1 MKKTKETL
9 KVVGNYGNGHH
20 ATNVYEGEELSP
32 TITTGNHGL
41 GTAIV
46 EPNLKTQLC
55 NKLVEEGRV
64 QEGDVI
70 RHSYSSNRLENGDKN
85 MGRIENHEGLSPTLD
100 TRCDCLGIVVDEN
113 TTKRYKNYITWRNK
127 KGEFNTECNRA
138 SLEDDLAL
146 TIPTKDQTK
155 VALSGGGSKLR
166 IRKLT
171 PKECIRLM
179 GFTDEDYEAMRSI
192 GMTDSAIYHM
202 AGDSIVVTV
211 LISIFSQLMFE
222 DDRHKKVVK
231 EYIKK
236 GIIEDK

>member
-1 MKKTKETL
+1 MKKT
-9 KVVGNYGNGHH
+9 
-20 ATNVYEGEELSP
+20 
-32 TITTGNHGL
+32 
-41 GTAIV
+41 
-46 EPNLKTQLC
+46 NLKTTLC

-64 QEGDVI
+64 QDGDVI

-100 TRCDCLGIVVDEN
+100 TRCDCLGIVVDES

-155 VALSGGGSKLR
+155 VALSGVGSKLR

-192 GMTDSAIYHM
+192 GMSDSAIYHM

-211 LISIFSQLMFE
+211 LIGIFSQLMEE
-222 DDRHKKVVK
+222 DKHKKVIP

-236 GIIEDK
+236 GIVEK

>member
-1 MKKTKETL
+1 MKKTKDTL

-55 NKLVEEGRV
+55 NKLVEEGLV
-64 QEGDVI
+64 EEGDVI

-100 TRCDCLGIVVDEN
+100 TRCDCLGIVVNEEN
-113 TTKRYKNYITWRNK
+113 TKRYKNYITWRNK

-138 SLEDDLAL
+138 SPEDGLAL

-155 VALSGGGSKLR
+155 VAVAGGSKLK

-192 GMTDSAIYHM
+192 GMSDSAIYHM

-211 LISIFSQLMFE
+211 LIGIFSQLMEE
-222 DDRHKKVVK
+222 DKHKKVIF

-236 GIIEDK
+236 GIIEK

>member
-1 MKKTKETL
+1 MKKT
-9 KVVGNYGNGHH
+9 
-20 ATNVYEGEELSP
+20 
-32 TITTGNHGL
+32 
-41 GTAIV
+41 
-46 EPNLKTQLC
+46 NLKTTLC

-64 QEGDVI
+64 QDGDVI

-100 TRCDCLGIVVDEN
+100 TRCDCLGIVVDES

-146 TIPTKDQTK
+146 AIPTKDQTK

-192 GMTDSAIYHM
+192 GMSDSAIYHM

-211 LISIFSQLMFE
+211 LIGIFSQLMEE
-222 DDRHKKVVK
+222 DKHKKVIP

-236 GIIEDK
+236 GIVEK

>member
-1 MKKTKETL
+1 M
-9 KVVGNYGNGHH
+9 
-20 ATNVYEGEELSP
+20 
-32 TITTGNHGL
+32 
-41 GTAIV
+41 
-46 EPNLKTQLC
+46 
-55 NKLVEEGRV
+55 EEGRV

-70 RHSYSSNRLENGDKN
+70 RHSYSTNRLENGDTN

-100 TRCDCLGIVVDEN
+100 TRCDCLGIVVDEQ
-113 TTKRYKNYITWRNK
+113 TTKRYKNYITWRNN

-146 TIPTKDQTK
+146 TIATKDQTK
-155 VALSGGGSKLR
+155 VALSEGGSKLR

-192 GMTDSAIYHM
+192 GMTDNAIYHM

-211 LISIFSQLMFE
+211 LISIFSQLMYE
-222 DDRHKKVVK
+222 DDRHKKVVN

>member
-1 MKKTKETL
+1 MKTKDTL

-20 ATNVYEGEELSP
+20 AQNVYDGEDLSP

-41 GTAIV
+41 GTTIV
-46 EPNLKTQLC
+46 EPNLKTKLC
-55 NKLVEEGRV
+55 NKLVKEGKV
-64 QEGDVI
+64 KEGDVI

-85 MGRIENHEGLSPTLD
+85 LGRVENHEGLSPTLD
-100 TRCDCLGIVVDEN
+100 TRCDCLGIVVNEEN
-113 TTKRYKNYITWRNK
+113 TKKYKNYITWRNK

-138 SLEDDLAL
+138 SPEDGLAL

-155 VALSGGGSKLR
+155 VAVAGGGSKLK

-192 GMTDSAIYHM
+192 GMSDSAIYHM

-211 LISIFSQLMFE
+211 LIGIFSQLMEE
-222 DDRHKKVVK
+222 DKHKKVIP

-236 GIIEDK
+236 GIIEK

>member
-1 MKKTKETL
+1 MKK
-9 KVVGNYGNGHH
+9 N
-20 ATNVYEGEELSP
+20 
-32 TITTGNHGL
+32 
-41 GTAIV
+41 
-46 EPNLKTQLC
+46 NLKATLC

-64 QEGDVI
+64 QDGDVI

-100 TRCDCLGIVVDEN
+100 TRCDCLGIVVDEQ
-113 TTKRYKNYITWRNK
+113 TTKRYKNYITWRNN

-146 TIPTKDQTK
+146 TIATKDQTK
-155 VALSGGGSKLR
+155 VALSEGGSKLR

-192 GMTDSAIYHM
+192 GMTDNAIYHM

-211 LISIFSQLMFE
+211 LISIFSQLMYE
-222 DDRHKKVVK
+222 DDRYKKIVN